1 MQTLKGYIT
10 TTWNWI
16 YERTAL
22 WIILFIGVTFVS
34 GLNDLT
40 IQSSKIKKGNIE
52 CKASC
57 HPSSYEYI
65 QSNQVHECW
74 CYQDEITLVP
84 AVLQK

>member
-1 MQTLKGYIT
+1 METLKNYIT
-10 TTWNWI
+10 TIWSWL

-22 WIILFIGVTFVS
+22 WIILFIGLTFMS

-40 IQSSKIKKGNIE
+40 VQSSKIKKGNSE
-52 CKASC
+52 CKLSC
-57 HPSSYEYI
+57 HPVSYEYV
-65 QSNQVHECW
+65 QSNQAHKCW